1 MSRLLLNLRNVP
13 DDEILEVRNLL
24 EEHRIDY
31 FETEPSRWG
40 ISMGAIWLTDGDD
53 YPRAR
58 ALLDDYQARRRERM
72 RAEYRER
79 RRRGEAEGLWQRLRQ
94 RPLEMLVYLGVIALV
109 LYLSTKPFLD
119 LAGDG

>member
-40 ISMGAIWLTDGDD
+40 ISMGAIWLTDADD

-58 ALLDDYQARRRERM
+58 ALLDDYQAQRRERM

-79 RRRGEAEGLWQRLRQ
+79 RRRGEAEGLWQRLRR